1 MSDDLTDTSIPDPVR
16 CRQCDRELAEG
27 QDREVTTGGVFC
39 APCFTALKRH
49 LEAELQRQSTGVNY
63 INAALGGVVGGA
75 LGAVVWWGFTVVTRV
90 SFGLVAVV
98 IGFLVGK
105 GIVMASGGKRAVN
118 LQVMSMAIAAV
129 AYGFASYLV
138 NRSFI
143 LKAVADD
150 PSLQAG
156 GATLPLFASP
166 ELMFAVI
173 RARFE
178 VFDLVF
184 LAIVVYQAWKMPAP
198 FRLAR

>member
-1 MSDDLTDTSIPDPVR
+1 MSDDLTTTSIPEPVS
-16 CRQCDRELAEG
+16 CRQCDRVLAEG

-39 APCFTALKRH
+39 APCFAALKRH
-49 LEAELQRQSTGVNY
+49 LEAELQRQSTGVNHV
-63 INAALGGVVGGA
+63 NAALGGVVGGA
-75 LGAVVWWGFTVVTRV
+75 LGAAVWWGFTVVTRV

-105 GIVMASGGKRAVN
+105 GILMASGGKRAVS
-118 LQVMSMAIAAV
+118 LQAMAMVIAAV
-129 AYGFASYLV
+129 AYAFASYLV
-138 NRSFI
+138 NRSF
-143 LKAVADD
+143 LLQAVAAD
-150 PSLQAG
+150 PSLQAA
-156 GATLPLFASP
+156 GATLPLFAP
-166 ELMFAVI
+166 PDLMFAVI